1 MAHQL
6 TNGFKKEYFNIF
18 DSFIQP
24 DQHKHHDDH
33 HLGDVEDD
41 GEEKGG
47 QDVDGQVDGGGVP
60 PLTISKSDQIGP
72 NRENSKSPL
81 FLQNRF

>member
-1 MAHQL
+1 MNDFEH
-6 TNGFKKEYFNIF
+6 FRPIF
-18 DSFIQP
+18 SLQTFSTHP
-24 DQHKHHDDH
+24 YHAHHDDR

-41 GEEKGG
+41 GEEEGG

>member
-1 MAHQL
+1 MIL
-6 TNGFKKEYFNIF
+6 NIF
-18 DSFIQP
+18 AQFSTHP
-24 DQHKHHDDH
+24 YHAHHDDR

-41 GEEKGG
+41 GEEEGG

>member
-1 MAHQL
+1 MIS
-6 TNGFKKEYFNIF
+6 NIF
-18 DSFIQP
+18 AQFSTP
-24 DQHKHHDDH
+24 PYHGHRDDR

-41 GEEKGG
+41 GEEEGW